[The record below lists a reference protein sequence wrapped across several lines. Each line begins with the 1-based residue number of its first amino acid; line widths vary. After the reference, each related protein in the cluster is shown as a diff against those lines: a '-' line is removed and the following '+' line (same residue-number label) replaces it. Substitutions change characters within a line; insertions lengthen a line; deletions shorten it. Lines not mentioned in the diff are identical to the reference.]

1 MLSCA
6 SNGQS
11 THESLVAQY
20 TQAIAT
26 LGYATD
32 IMLVSWMLHPMH
44 NVHPKV
50 PNVVPNVGA
59 IGGPK
64 SSYHVPHGIPR
75 A

>member
-1 MLSCA
+1 
-6 SNGQS
+6 
-11 THESLVAQY
+11 
-20 TQAIAT
+20 
-26 LGYATD
+26 
-32 IMLVSWMLHPMH
+32 MLHPMH